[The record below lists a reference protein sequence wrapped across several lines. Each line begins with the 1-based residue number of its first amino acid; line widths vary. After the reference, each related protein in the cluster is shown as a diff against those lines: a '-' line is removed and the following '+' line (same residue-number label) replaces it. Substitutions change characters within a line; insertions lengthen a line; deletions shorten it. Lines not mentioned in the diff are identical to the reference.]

1 MKQNLYNSFN
11 SEGIKMHK
19 KKCVAMLLAGGQGSR
34 LGVLT
39 QKVAKPAVPFG
50 GKYRIIDFP
59 LSNCYNSGIDTVGV
73 LTQYKPLALN
83 TYIGIGSSWDLD
95 RIHGG
100 VYVLPPFVKEH
111 GGEWY
116 KGTADAIC
124 QNIHFIDRF
133 NPEYV
138 LILSGD
144 HIYKMDYSLMMEF
157 HQQKQADVTIGVIEV
172 PWDEASRFGIMNTDE
187 DARITRFDEKPE
199 KPESNQASMGIY
211 IFSWPVLRKY
221 LLEDEKDVRSTHDF
235 GHDIIPKML
244 SRKHNLVAYPF
255 NGYWKDVGTVESLWQ
270 ANMDLL
276 SEKSALKMYDPSWR
290 IYSANP
296 PRPPHYTGAG
306 SKVKSSIISEGCI
319 VLGEVENSVI
329 FPDVYIAK
337 GAIVKNSVVMA
348 GVHIEEH
355 AVVEKAILGRKAVI
369 KKGAIVSALDEDK
382 IQVIA
387 ADTIIEANAEV
398 ETRVS
403 ILVNEDLYGGEEA
416 QL

>member
-1 MKQNLYNSFN
+1 MP
-11 SEGIKMHK
+11 K

-73 LTQYKPLALN
+73 LTQYKPFALH
-83 TYIGIGSSWDLD
+83 TYIGIGSPWDLD

-100 VYVLPPFVKEH
+100 VYVLPPFVKEQ

-144 HIYKMDYSLMMEF
+144 HIYKMDYSLMLDF
-157 HQQKQADVTIGVIEV
+157 HHEHQADATIGVIEV
-172 PWDEASRFGIMNTDE
+172 PWEEAPRFGIMTTDE
-187 DARITRFDEKPE
+187 NHRVTQFDEKPAQ
-199 KPESNQASMGIY
+199 PTSNQASMGIY
-211 IFSWPVLRKY
+211 IFNWPLLRKA
-221 LLEDEKDVRSTHDF
+221 LLADAQDDNSTHDF

-244 SRKHNLVAYPF
+244 EHKQNLVAYPF
-255 NGYWKDVGTVESLWQ
+255 EGYWKDVGTVESLWQ

-276 SEKSALKMYDPSWR
+276 DEKSELDMYDPSWR

-296 PRPPHYTGAG
+296 PRPPHYTAATAQ
-306 SKVKSSIISEGCI
+306 VKNSIIGEGCL
-319 VLGEVENSVI
+319 VFGEVTNSVI
-329 FPDVYIAK
+329 FPDVYIGK
-337 GAIVKNSVVMA
+337 GASVKNSVIMV
-348 GVHIEEH
+348 GVHIEDN
-355 AVVEKAILGRKAVI
+355 AVIDKAIVGRKAVI
-369 KKGAIVSALDEDK
+369 KQGATVSAAQGQDGQEIVL
-382 IQVIA
+382 VA
-387 ADTIIEANAEV
+387 AEMIIPPHTTIGMS
-398 ETRVS
+398 VS
-403 ILVNEDLYGGEEA
+403 CLTNEELCGEGEGE
-416 QL
+416 L

>member
-1 MKQNLYNSFN
+1 
-11 SEGIKMHK
+11 MHK

-83 TYIGIGSSWDLD
+83 SYIGIGSAWDLD

-100 VYVLPPFVKEH
+100 VYVLPPFVKEQ

-124 QNIHFIDRF
+124 QNVNFIDRF

-144 HIYKMDYSLMMEF
+144 HIYKMDYSLMLDF
-157 HQQKQADVTIGVIEV
+157 HQERQADATIGVIEV
-172 PWDEASRFGIMNTDE
+172 PWDEASRFGIMSSDE
-187 DARITRFDEKPE
+187 NCRITQFDEKPTQP
-199 KPESNQASMGIY
+199 KSNQASMGIY
-211 IFSWPVLRKY
+211 IFSWPILRKY
-221 LLEDEKDVRSTHDF
+221 LLEDELDDSSTHDF

-244 SRKHNLVAYPF
+244 NLNHNLVAYPF
-255 NGYWKDVGTVESLWQ
+255 KGYWKDVGTIESLWQ

-276 SEKSALKMYDPSWR
+276 VEESELNMNDSSWR
-290 IYSANP
+290 IYSSNP
-296 PRPPHYTGAG
+296 PRPPHYTAATA
-306 SKVKSSIISEGCI
+306 KVNSSIISEGCL
-319 VLGEVENSVI
+319 VYGKVKNSVI
-329 FPDVYIAK
+329 FPDVYIGKDAC
-337 GAIVKNSVVMA
+337 ITNSVVMT
-348 GVHIEEH
+348 GVYIEDN
-355 AVVEKAILGRKAVI
+355 VVIDKAIIGRKAVL
-369 KKGAIVSALDEDK
+369 KEGAKVASSEQDSHKIIVVAAETTIPAHSIVSESTASPL
-382 IQVIA
+382 
-387 ADTIIEANAEV
+387 
-398 ETRVS
+398 
-403 ILVNEDLYGGEEA
+403 NEELLGREGG
-416 QL
+416 Q

>member
-1 MKQNLYNSFN
+1 
-11 SEGIKMHK
+11 MHK

-83 TYIGIGSSWDLD
+83 SYIGIGSAWDLD

-100 VYVLPPFVKEH
+100 VYVLPPFVKEQ

-124 QNIHFIDRF
+124 QNVNFIDRF

-144 HIYKMDYSLMMEF
+144 HIYKMDYSLMLDF
-157 HQQKQADVTIGVIEV
+157 HQERQADATIGVIEV
-172 PWDEASRFGIMNTDE
+172 PWDEASRFGIMSSDE
-187 DARITRFDEKPE
+187 NCRITQFDEKPTQP
-199 KPESNQASMGIY
+199 KSNQASMGIY
-211 IFSWPVLRKY
+211 IFSWPILRKY
-221 LLEDEKDVRSTHDF
+221 LLEDELDDSSTHDF

-244 SRKHNLVAYPF
+244 NLNHNLVAYPF
-255 NGYWKDVGTVESLWQ
+255 KGYWKDVGTIESLWQ

-276 SEKSALKMYDPSWR
+276 VEESELNMNDSSWR
-290 IYSANP
+290 IYSSNP
-296 PRPPHYTGAG
+296 PRPPHYTAATA
-306 SKVKSSIISEGCI
+306 KVNSSIISEGCL
-319 VLGEVENSVI
+319 VYGKVKNSVI
-329 FPDVYIAK
+329 FPDVYIGKDAC
-337 GAIVKNSVVMA
+337 ITNSVVMT
-348 GVHIEEH
+348 GVYIEDN
-355 AVVEKAILGRKAVI
+355 VVIDKAIIGRKAVL
-369 KKGAIVSALDEDK
+369 KEGAKVAVLGQDNHKIIV
-382 IQVIA
+382 VA
-387 ADTIIEANAEV
+387 ADTTIPAHS
-398 ETRVS
+398 TVS
-403 ILVNEDLYGGEEA
+403 ESIAISLNEELLGKEGG
-416 QL
+416 Q

>member
-1 MKQNLYNSFN
+1 
-11 SEGIKMHK
+11 MHK

-83 TYIGIGSSWDLD
+83 SYIGIGSAWDLD

-100 VYVLPPFVKEH
+100 VYVLPPFVKEQ

-124 QNIHFIDRF
+124 QNVNFIDRF

-144 HIYKMDYSLMMEF
+144 HIYKMDYSLMLDF
-157 HQQKQADVTIGVIEV
+157 HQEKQADVTIGVIEV
-172 PWDEASRFGIMNTDE
+172 PWDEASRFGIMSSDE
-187 DARITRFDEKPE
+187 NCRIIQFDEKPAQP
-199 KPESNQASMGIY
+199 KSNQASMGIY

-221 LLEDEKDVRSTHDF
+221 LLEDEIDDSSTHDF

-244 SRKHNLVAYPF
+244 KHNHNLIAYPF
-255 NGYWKDVGTVESLWQ
+255 KGYWKDVGTVESLWQ

-276 SEKSALKMYDPSWR
+276 VENSELNMNDSSWR
-290 IYSANP
+290 IYSSNP
-296 PRPPHYTGAG
+296 PRPPHYTAATG
-306 SKVKSSIISEGCI
+306 KVSSSIIGEGCL
-319 VLGEVENSVI
+319 VYGEVKNSVI
-329 FPDVYIAK
+329 FPDVHIGK
-337 GAIVKNSVVMA
+337 GACITNSVIMT
-348 GVHIEEH
+348 GVHIEDN
-355 AVVEKAILGRKAVI
+355 VIIDKAIIGRKAVL
-369 KKGAIVSALDEDK
+369 KKGAIVASPQQDCHTIMVVAAETTIPAHSTVHESTVSPLNEELLGKEDG
-382 IQVIA
+382 Q
-387 ADTIIEANAEV
+387 
-398 ETRVS
+398 
-403 ILVNEDLYGGEEA
+403 
-416 QL
+416 